1 MKLNSKSIGK
11 ILSVFLWGVII
22 LNGVGLIN
30 TYLFAFHYNIYLNI
44 MTFDH
49 FINIFLGVS
58 FLILVILY
66 LIWLYKI
73 HIDLNHFSIQYPI
86 SPLAAVLRV
95 IIPIYNLWGMWNV
108 YSTMA
113 KQLDLRFDTNT
124 LANQLR
130 LFIPFYYFLNIISR
144 GVSSSLSNSTS
155 IGVWLASYTVDLVLV
170 IFYLLMVKTI
180 TKALQI
186 IAGES
191 VGKTNEIELKPNEQA
206 KKETV

>member
-11 ILSVFLWGVII
+11 ILSVFLWIVII
-22 LNGVGLIN
+22 LSGVGLIN
-30 TYLFAFHYNIYLNI
+30 TYIFAFHNNIYLNI
-44 MTFDH
+44 MAFDQ

-86 SPLAAVLRV
+86 SPIAAVLRV

-113 KQLDLRFDTNT
+113 KQLDLRFDTSL
-124 LANQLR
+124 LAKQLR
-130 LFIPFYYFLNIISR
+130 LFIPFYYFLTLISR
-144 GVSSSLSNSTS
+144 GLSSSLSNSTS
-155 IGVWLASYTVDLVLV
+155 EGIWLASYIVDLFLV

-186 IAGES
+186 IAGDS
-191 VGKTNEIELKPNEQA
+191 VGKTDEMELKPNE
-206 KKETV
+206 KLGDSLI